1 MTHTGTVYGQ
11 ALYSLAREESLTEA
25 LLVQLRLVQ
34 SCLEAEP
41 DYLRLLGSVS
51 LSKPERCQLLDESLG
66 AALHPYLL
74 NFLKILVE
82 HGKISCFSQCFDAY
96 QQEYYKDHNI
106 LPVTA
111 VTAIAL
117 SKPQAQRLQEK
128 LAGITGKDILLS
140 NQVDP
145 ALLGGM
151 RLEYDGKQ
159 LEDSI
164 SQRMQQVRQLLK
176 NTVL

>member
-25 LLVQLRLVQ
+25 LLAQLQLVQ

-82 HGKISCFSQCFDAY
+82 HGKISCFPQCFDAY

-117 SKPQAQRLQEK
+117 SKPQAQHLQEK

>member
-1 MTHTGTVYGQ
+1 MTEVGTVYGQ
-11 ALYSLAREESLTEA
+11 ALYSLAREESLDDA
-25 LLVQLRLVQ
+25 ILQQLQLAQ
-34 SCLEAEP
+34 ACFDAEP

-51 LSKPERCQLLDESLG
+51 LSKEDRCRLLDESLG
-66 AALHPYLL
+66 AAVHPYLL

-82 HGKISCFSQCFDAY
+82 QGKIRHFSHCFTAY
-96 QQEYYKDHNI
+96 QQEYYRDHNI

-117 SKPQAQRLQEK
+117 SQPQVLRLKEK
-128 LAGITGKDILLS
+128 LSTITGKDTLLS

-145 ALLGGM
+145 ALLGGV
-151 RLEYDGKQ
+151 RLDYDGKQ

-164 SQRMQQVRQLLK
+164 AQRMHNIRQLLK

>member
-1 MTHTGTVYGQ
+1 MTNAGTVYGQ
-11 ALYSLAREESLTEA
+11 ALYSLAREETLDDTI
-25 LLVQLRLVQ
+25 LHQLQLVQA
-34 SCLEAEP
+34 CFDAEP
-41 DYLRLLGSVS
+41 DYLNLLGCVS

-66 AALHPYLL
+66 AVLHPYLL

-82 HGKISCFSQCFDAY
+82 QGKIRYFSHCFAAY
-96 QQEYYKDHNI
+96 QQEYYRDHNI

-117 SKPQAQRLQEK
+117 SQPQAQLLKEK
-128 LAGITGKDILLS
+128 LASITGKDILLS
-140 NQVDP
+140 NEVDP

-151 RLEYDGKQ
+151 RLDYDGKQ

-164 SQRMQQVRQLLK
+164 AQRMQNIRQLLK

>member
-1 MTHTGTVYGQ
+1 MTQAGIVYGQ
-11 ALYSLAREESLTEA
+11 ALYALAREESLDDTI
-25 LLVQLRLVQ
+25 LQQLQLVS
-34 SCLEAEP
+34 SCFDAEP

-66 AALHPYLL
+66 AGLHPYLL

-82 HGKISCFSQCFDAY
+82 QGKIRYFSQCFAAY
-96 QQEYYKDHNI
+96 QQEYYRDHNI

-111 VTAIAL
+111 VTAVAL
-117 SKPQAQRLQEK
+117 SQPQAQRLTEK
-128 LAGITGKDILLS
+128 LASITGKEILLS
-140 NQVDP
+140 NQVD
-145 ALLGGM
+145 ASLLGGV
-151 RLEYDGKQ
+151 RLDYDGKQ

-164 SQRMQQVRQLLK
+164 AQRMQNVRRLLK

>member
-1 MTHTGTVYGQ
+1 MTQAGVVYGQ
-11 ALYSLAREESLTEA
+11 ALYTLAREESLDDA
-25 LLVQLRLVQ
+25 ILQQLQLVQA
-34 SCLEAEP
+34 CFDAEP

-51 LSKPERCQLLDESLG
+51 LSKPERCRLLDESLG
-66 AALHPYLL
+66 ATVHPYLL

-82 HGKISCFSQCFDAY
+82 KGKIRYFSQCVTAY
-96 QQEYYKDHNI
+96 QQEYYRDHNI

-117 SKPQAQRLQEK
+117 SQPQAQRLQEK
-128 LAGITGKDILLS
+128 LASITGKEILLS
-140 NQVDP
+140 NQVD
-145 ALLGGM
+145 ASLLGGV
-151 RLEYDGKQ
+151 RLDYDGKQ

-164 SQRMQQVRQLLK
+164 AQRMQNVRKLLK

>member
-1 MTHTGTVYGQ
+1 MTQVGIVYGQ
-11 ALYSLAREESLTEA
+11 ALYSLAREERLTENI
-25 LLVQLRLVQ
+25 LSQLRLVKA
-34 SCLEAEP
+34 CFDAEP
-41 DYLRLLGSVS
+41 DYLSLLGSVS
-51 LSKPERCQLLDESLG
+51 LPKPERCQLLDESLG
-66 AALHPYLL
+66 KALHPYLL

-82 HGKISCFSQCFDAY
+82 QGKIRYFPDCFTAY
-96 QQEYYKDHNI
+96 QQDYYNDHNI

-117 SKPQAQRLQEK
+117 SQPQTQQLKEK
-128 LAGITGKDILLS
+128 LAKITGKDILLS
-140 NQVDP
+140 NRVDSG
-145 ALLGGM
+145 LMGGV

-164 SQRMQQVRQLLK
+164 AQRMQQMRQLLK

>member
-164 SQRMQQVRQLLK
+164 AQRMQQMRQLLK

>member
-1 MTHTGTVYGQ
+1 MTNAGTVYGQ
-11 ALYSLAREESLTEA
+11 ALYSLAREENLDDTI
-25 LLVQLRLVQ
+25 LPQLQLVQA
-34 SCLEAEP
+34 CFDAEP
-41 DYLRLLGSVS
+41 DYLTLLGSVS
-51 LSKPERCQLLDESLG
+51 LSKPERCRLLDESLG
-66 AALHPYLL
+66 AAVHPYLL

-82 HGKISCFSQCFDAY
+82 QGKIRHFPQCFSAY
-96 QQEYYKDHNI
+96 QQEYYRDHNI

-117 SKPQAQRLQEK
+117 SQPQAQRLKEK

-140 NQVDP
+140 NQVDS
-145 ALLGGM
+145 ALLGGV
-151 RLEYDGKQ
+151 RLDYDGKQ

-164 SQRMQQVRQLLK
+164 AQRMQNVRQLLK